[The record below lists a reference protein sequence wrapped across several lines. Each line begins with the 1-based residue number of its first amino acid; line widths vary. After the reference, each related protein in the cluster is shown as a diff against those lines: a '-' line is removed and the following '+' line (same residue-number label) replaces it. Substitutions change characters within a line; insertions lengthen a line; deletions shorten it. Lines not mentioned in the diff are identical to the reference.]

1 MKDIRYRKFGGK
13 NVAKWTWIQPISE
26 EVFGTK
32 YKFHRKSVEE
42 VFEDISTVISGPEN
56 PDIKKD
62 IRQKFYD
69 EMIEGRFI
77 PAGRILANAWPKSGI
92 KNLMNCYTIG
102 IDDSMESIYDSL
114 KEDARISKVGGGVGF
129 DISNLRPK
137 NSPLSV
143 GGEASGPISFLR
155 IFDASAKTIMTGGSR
170 RAAHIALLDV
180 SHPDIEEFITCK
192 QGDKN
197 RVLTQFNISVKI
209 TNKFMNAVEKDLDWD
224 LTFNGKVYK
233 TVKARYLYDL
243 IAHNGFENNEPGMFN
258 TDIINKYNN
267 GWYGYTINECNPC
280 IVGDTLIAVA
290 DGRNAVSIKDLAEI
304 GEDVPVYTKDEKGKT
319 VIRMMRNPRITGY
332 DAKIVK
338 VHLDDGTFVRCT
350 ENHNFMLNDGTY
362 KEAKDLVAGDSLKRF
377 DSYVSNNN
385 YRQIVSGTARDRRQ
399 YRMIAE
405 FNGLITDGKTQAVH
419 HYDFDSL
426 NDLKENLVVMDRQEH
441 HRMHSERMRGAN
453 NPVNRFPEK
462 NPFNNPEIQQKIRE
476 EHHIGA
482 KRSEETRRR
491 IGEKTRE
498 RCQDPV
504 YMKKFHAALAA
515 RNHKVLFIEEDGIE
529 NVYNGTV
536 DEFHNYAIVT
546 SHSDDRF
553 IESSGIFIKNCG
565 EQMLPRYGICNLGA
579 INLTKFVKNEFED
592 GAEFNFLAFAETV
605 KLGVRFLDNVLDVS
619 EYPLEKVGRH
629 AHDWRRIGLGFTGL
643 GNVFAMMKIKY
654 GSEESKKLSKEI
666 AKSLRDNSYLASAEL
681 AKEKGKFP
689 NCDKEKLLESNF
701 VKRLPEEIKV
711 MISKHGLRNVCIN
724 TVAPTGTISLTVGQN
739 CSSGIEP
746 IFALEYKRRVRKVD
760 DEFTEQIVY
769 DYAWLQYQAW
779 CAKKGLLFDPN
790 KIPEYFVTT
799 KDINAY
805 DSIDIQAIFQKY
817 VDASISKTLNLPEN
831 ITFEEYK
838 NLFKYAY
845 EKELKGFT
853 TFNPLGSMKGILEYN
868 DPKAA
873 GTNGNGNG
881 NGDGHYIK
889 RRMAPTRP
897 NSLEC
902 DIHQFMVKD
911 KKNVVLVG
919 KLNGSLYEV
928 FVDDDANG
936 SIDGAKYT
944 TGVIRK
950 TGKGQYSL
958 VVQEAGKDKT
968 LVENLSK
975 NFGGTYGS
983 LARLVSMSLRHGTP
997 LQFIVDQLSKSREFA
1012 GFEKSVSRVLKKYI
1026 KDGEV
1031 VMTSTTCPICGSN
1044 LVFKEGC
1051 VSCPECFWSKCA

>member
-1 MKDIRYRKFGGK
+1 
-13 NVAKWTWIQPISE
+13 VTKWTWIQPISE
-26 EVFGTK
+26 EVFANK
-32 YKFHRKSVEE
+32 YKFHRKNVEE
-42 VFEDISTVISGPEN
+42 VFDDISTVVSGSEDVEIRK
-56 PDIKKD
+56 DIKA
-62 IRQKFYD
+62 RFYT

-197 RVLTQFNISVKI
+197 KVLTQFNISVKI

-224 LTFNGKVYK
+224 LSFNGKIYK

-243 IAHNGFENNEPGMFN
+243 IARNGFEHNEPGMFN
-258 TDIINKYNN
+258 VDIVNKYNN
-267 GWYGYTINECNPC
+267 GYYSYVINECNPC

-290 DGRNAVSIKDLAEI
+290 DGRNAISIRDLAET

-319 VIRMMRNPRITGY
+319 VIRMMRNPRSTGY
-332 DAKIVK
+332 NKKIVK
-338 VHLDDGTFVRCT
+338 VNLDDGTYIRCT
-350 ENHNFMLNDGTY
+350 ENHSFMLNDGTY
-362 KEAKDLVAGDSLKRF
+362 REAKKLLAGDSLKRF
-377 DSYVSNNN
+377 DSYPNNN
-385 YRQIVSGTARDRRQ
+385 YRQINSGTARDRRQ
-399 YRMIAE
+399 YKMIAE
-405 FNGLITDGKTQAVH
+405 FNDLITDGKTQAVH

-426 NDLKENLVVMDRQEH
+426 NDLVENLVVMDRREH
-441 HRMHSERMRGAN
+441 HKMHSERMKGAN

-504 YMKKFHAALAA
+504 YMKNFRASLVGK
-515 RNHKVLFIEEDGIE
+515 NHKVLFVEEDGIE

-536 DEFHNYAIVT
+536 DDFHNYAVIT
-546 SHSDDRF
+546 SHDDDRF
-553 IESSGIFIKNCG
+553 IGSSGIFVKNCG
-565 EQMLPRYGICNLGA
+565 EQALPRYGICNLGA
-579 INLTKFVKNEFED
+579 INLAKFIKNEFED
-592 GAEFNFLAFAETV
+592 NAEFDFLAFAETTR
-605 KLGVRFLDNVLDVS
+605 LGVRFLDNVLDAS
-619 EYPLEKVGRH
+619 EYPLEKVAKH

-654 GSEESKKLSKEI
+654 GSEESKKLSREI
-666 AKSLRDNSYLASAEL
+666 AKSLRDNSYLASAHL

-689 NCDKEKLLESNF
+689 SCEKEKLLESNF
-701 VKRLPEEIKV
+701 VKKLPEEIKT

-724 TVAPTGTISLTVGQN
+724 TVAPTGTISLTIGQN

-760 DEFTEQIVY
+760 DEFTEQVVY
-769 DYAWLQYQAW
+769 DYGWLQYQAW
-779 CAKKGLLFDPN
+779 CAKKGILFDA
-790 KIPEYFVTT
+790 KKVPEYFVTT
-799 KDINAY
+799 KDISTY
-805 DSIDIQAIFQKY
+805 DSIDVQAIFQKY

-838 NLFKYAY
+838 KLFSYAY

-868 DPKAA
+868 DPKEA
-873 GTNGNGNG
+873 NGNG
-881 NGDGHYIK
+881 NGDSGHASYIK
-889 RRMAPTRP
+889 RRMAPHRP
-897 NSLEC
+897 ASLEC
-902 DIHQFMVKD
+902 DIHQFIVKE
-911 KKNVVLVG
+911 KKTVVLVG

-936 SIDGAKYT
+936 SIDGSKYT
-944 TGVIRK
+944 TGIIK
-950 TGKGQYSL
+950 KAGQGQYSL
-958 VVQEAGKDKT
+958 IVHEGEKEKV

-997 LQFIVDQLSKSREFA
+997 LQFVVDQLSKSKEFG

-1031 VMTSTTCPICGSN
+1031 VMTSTTCPMCGSD
-1044 LVFKEGC
+1044 LIFKEGC
-1051 VSCPECFWSKCA
+1051 VSCLCGWSKCA